1 VISKLEVR
9 ESLLEVCFLLHIQFE
24 KKITI
29 SLVPATSTL
38 ATFHPRA
45 SGSGRENEKVGSF
58 WQK

>member
-1 VISKLEVR
+1 VISK
-9 ESLLEVCFLLHIQFE
+9 LEVCFLLHIQFE